1 MNLNRQRIADVPP
14 GAENPLNFAVMQ
26 RDGSILDMVA
36 EAIRHKQ
43 TLLAF
48 QPVVLSRDRSRVG
61 FYEGLIRITDETGR
75 VIPARD
81 FVHVIETTELGREID
96 VLALQMGL
104 RALHD
109 TPHLRLSINM
119 SARSIGFAK
128 WTRTLQHWLKSDP
141 TIAERLIL
149 EITEGSAMTV
159 PELVIDFMD
168 RWQVRGICFA
178 LDDFGSGQTALRY
191 FKDFFFDILKIDGQF
206 VSGIARDPDNQA
218 LVRSMV
224 SIAQHFDM
232 MTVAE
237 FVETKA
243 DADVLASL
251 AWIVCKATCTGRP
264 PPDPLGNRH
273 LMCVPQVDAHL
284 TTDRMAYTL

>member
-1 MNLNRQRIADVPP
+1 MNLKKRRIADVPP
-14 GAENPLNFAVMQ
+14 GFENPLNFALSS
-26 RDGSILDMVA
+26 RDEGILDMVA
-36 EAIRHKQ
+36 MAIRHKQ

-48 QPVVLSRDRSRVG
+48 QPVVLSRDPTRVG
-61 FYEGLIRITDETGR
+61 FYEGLMRVTDETGR
-75 VIPARD
+75 VIRARD
-81 FVHVIETTELGREID
+81 FMPLIEDTELGREID

-104 RALHD
+104 RALYEV
-109 TPHLRLSINM
+109 PQLRLSINM
-119 SARSIGFAK
+119 SARSIGYSK
-128 WTRTLQHWLKSDP
+128 WTHTLERWLNRDP
-141 TIAERLIL
+141 TLAERLIL

-206 VSGIARDPDNQA
+206 VSGIAKDPDNQA

-251 AWIVCKATCTGRP
+251 GVDCLQGYLHGAPTTRPAWKS
-264 PPDPLGNRH
+264 PDDVRAA
-273 LMCVPQVDAHL
+273 V
-284 TTDRMAYTL
+284 

>member
-1 MNLNRQRIADVPP
+1 MNLDKQRIADVPP
-14 GAENPLNFAVMQ
+14 GAENPLNFAVAQ

-48 QPVVLSRDRSRVG
+48 QPVVLSRDQSRVG
-61 FYEGLIRITDETGR
+61 FYEGLIRITDATGR

-81 FVHVIETTELGREID
+81 FMHVVESTELGREID

-104 RALHD
+104 RALHE

-119 SARSIGFAK
+119 SARSIGFAS
-128 WTRTLQHWLKSDP
+128 WTRTLKHWLDRDP

-206 VSGIARDPDNQA
+206 VSGIAMDPDNQA

-237 FVETKA
+237 FVETQA
-243 DADVLASL
+243 DATMLTALGVDCLQGYLHGAPTTRPG
-251 AWIVCKATCTGRP
+251 WKTP
-264 PPDPLGNRH
+264 PPVRAAG
-273 LMCVPQVDAHL
+273 
-284 TTDRMAYTL
+284 

>member
-1 MNLNRQRIADVPP
+1 METPVNLKKRRIADVPP
-14 GAENPLNFAVMQ
+14 GAENPLAFAVSR
-26 RDGSILDMVA
+26 RDGSVLDMVA
-36 EAIRHKQ
+36 QAIRHKQ

-48 QPVVLSRDRSRVG
+48 QPVVLSRDPSRIG

-81 FVHVIETTELGREID
+81 FMNAVEATELGREID

-104 RALHD
+104 RALHE

-119 SARSIGFAK
+119 SARSIGFTK
-128 WTRTLQHWLKSDP
+128 WTRTLQRWLDRDP

-191 FKDFFFDILKIDGQF
+191 FKEFFFDILKIDGQF
-206 VSGIARDPDNQA
+206 VSGIATDADNRA

-224 SIAQHFDM
+224 AIAQHFDM

-251 AWIVCKATCTGRP
+251 GVDCLQGYLHGAPTTRP
-264 PPDPLGNRH
+264 GWKTPAEIRAAG
-273 LMCVPQVDAHL
+273 
-284 TTDRMAYTL
+284 

>member
-1 MNLNRQRIADVPP
+1 MNLKKRRIADVPP
-14 GAENPLNFAVMQ
+14 GFENPLSFALSS
-26 RDGSILDMVA
+26 RDEGILDMVA
-36 EAIRHKQ
+36 LAIRHKQ

-48 QPVVLSRDRSRVG
+48 QPVVLSRDPTRVG
-61 FYEGLIRITDETGR
+61 FYEGLMRVTDETGR
-75 VIPARD
+75 VIRARD
-81 FVHVIETTELGREID
+81 FMPLIEDTELGREID

-104 RALHD
+104 RALYEV
-109 TPHLRLSINM
+109 PHLRLSINM
-119 SARSIGFAK
+119 SARSIGYSK
-128 WTRTLQHWLKSDP
+128 WTHTLERWLNRDP
-141 TIAERLIL
+141 TLAERLIL

-251 AWIVCKATCTGRP
+251 GVDCLQGYLHGAPTTRPAWKSPSDVRAA
-264 PPDPLGNRH
+264 
-273 LMCVPQVDAHL
+273 V
-284 TTDRMAYTL
+284 

>member
-1 MNLNRQRIADVPP
+1 
-14 GAENPLNFAVMQ
+14 MQ
-26 RDGSILDMVA
+26 RDAPILDMVA

-48 QPVVLSRDRSRVG
+48 QPVVLSQDQSRVG
-61 FYEGLIRITDETGR
+61 FYEGLIRITDATGR

-81 FVHVIETTELGREID
+81 FMHVVESTELGREID

-104 RALHD
+104 RALHE

-119 SARSIGFAK
+119 PARSIGFAS
-128 WTRTLQHWLKSDP
+128 WTRTLKRWLDRDP

-206 VSGIARDPDNQA
+206 VSGIAKDPDNQA

-237 FVETKA
+237 FVETQA
-243 DADVLASL
+243 DATILTTLGVDCLQGYLHGAPTTRPG
-251 AWIVCKATCTGRP
+251 WKMP
-264 PPDPLGNRH
+264 PPVR
-273 LMCVPQVDAHL
+273 A
-284 TTDRMAYTL
+284 AS

>member
-1 MNLNRQRIADVPP
+1 MVNLKKRRIADIPP
-14 GAENPLNFAVMQ
+14 GAENPLTFAVSR
-26 RDGSILDMVA
+26 RDGSVMDMVA
-36 EAIRHKQ
+36 DAIRHKQ

-48 QPVVLSRDRSRVG
+48 QPVVLSGDPSRIG
-61 FYEGLIRITDETGR
+61 FHEALIRITDETGR

-81 FVHVIETTELGREID
+81 FMHVVEATEMGREID

-104 RALHD
+104 RALHE
-109 TPHLRLSINM
+109 TPQLRLSINM
-119 SARSIGFAK
+119 SARSIGYAK
-128 WTRTLQHWLKSDP
+128 WTRTLQRWLDRNP

-206 VSGIARDPDNQA
+206 VSGIAQDTDNQA

-237 FVETKA
+237 FVETE
-243 DADVLASL
+243 
-251 AWIVCKATCTGRP
+251 
-264 PPDPLGNRH
+264 
-273 LMCVPQVDAHL
+273 VDAQVL
-284 TTDRMAYTL
+284 TKLGVNCLQGYLYGAPTTLPDWKSKPVVRAVG

>member
-1 MNLNRQRIADVPP
+1 
-14 GAENPLNFAVMQ
+14 
-26 RDGSILDMVA
+26 
-36 EAIRHKQ
+36 
-43 TLLAF
+43 
-48 QPVVLSRDRSRVG
+48 
-61 FYEGLIRITDETGR
+61 
-75 VIPARD
+75 
-81 FVHVIETTELGREID
+81 
-96 VLALQMGL
+96 
-104 RALHD
+104 
-109 TPHLRLSINM
+109 
-119 SARSIGFAK
+119 
-128 WTRTLQHWLKSDP
+128 
-141 TIAERLIL
+141 
-149 EITEGSAMTV
+149 MTV

-251 AWIVCKATCTGRP
+251 GVDCLQGYLHGAPTTRPAWKSPSDVRAAG
-264 PPDPLGNRH
+264 
-273 LMCVPQVDAHL
+273 
-284 TTDRMAYTL
+284 

>member
-1 MNLNRQRIADVPP
+1 MNLKKRRIADIPP
-14 GAENPLNFAVMQ
+14 GIESPLNFALSS
-26 RDGSILDMVA
+26 RDGSVLDMVA
-36 EAIRHKQ
+36 KAIQHKQ

-48 QPVVLSRDRSRVG
+48 QPVVQAHDPSRVG
-61 FYEGLIRITDETGR
+61 FYEGLMRITDETGR
-75 VIPARD
+75 IIPARE
-81 FVHVIETTELGREID
+81 FMHVVEATELGREID

-104 RALHD
+104 RALYE
-109 TPHLRLSINM
+109 TPQLRLSINM
-119 SARSIGFAK
+119 SARSIGFNR
-128 WTRTLQHWLKSDP
+128 WTQTLQRWLNRDP
-141 TIAERLIL
+141 TLAERLIL

-168 RWQVRGICFA
+168 RWQMRGICFA

-206 VSGIARDPDNQA
+206 VAGISTDPDNQA

-243 DADVLASL
+243 DADMLGSL
-251 AWIVCKATCTGRP
+251 GVDCLQGYLHGAPTTRPAWRTPAAVSAMG
-264 PPDPLGNRH
+264 
-273 LMCVPQVDAHL
+273 
-284 TTDRMAYTL
+284 